1 MDPVGLCLTNRKRR
15 RLFYGV
21 LPLSLDTPHATITTE
36 FERIKRAAEAWKAR
50 TEEVPEV
57 TAESEP
63 AAGPGSLVESP
74 VVEQPAL
81 PQEEA
86 VSWILSKVRLNHF
99 AWIN

>member
-1 MDPVGLCLTNRKRR
+1 MDPVGLCVTNRKRWV
-15 RLFYGV
+15 V
-21 LPLSLDTPHATITTE
+21 LRGFSPE
-36 FERIKRAAEAWKAR
+36 FEGSRTWKRAAEAWKAR

-63 AAGPGSLVESP
+63 AAGPGSLVETP

-86 VSWILSKVRLNHF
+86 VSWILSKVRLNHC